1 MTKKAAVISDLSSF
15 GRCSLAVF
23 LPILAV
29 MGIQACPFPTAVL
42 SAQSEFPV
50 FFKKDLT
57 DIMPG
62 FRAAWAANNESFD
75 GICTGYFSSGRQIDE
90 ALAVIHAFKK
100 EESVVLVDP
109 VMGDNGSLYP
119 GYESEAREKM
129 MLLTDAATVITPN
142 LTELCILT
150 GADYGEL
157 TSHEGE
163 ADYAERIASLASPL
177 SEKRGVVIT
186 GINSGEKVLN
196 LAVYRDRCTVIGA
209 KRVGGSFSGTGDI
222 FSSVVFGCLL
232 NGKDLIKAAQ
242 TAADFVELSVSGTV
256 NEPHDPLYGVNFEKY
271 LKKLSEVM

>member
-100 EESVVLVDP
+100 EESVIV
-109 VMGDNGSLYP
+109 GDS
-119 GYESEAREKM
+119 
-129 MLLTDAATVITPN
+129 
-142 LTELCILT
+142 
-150 GADYGEL
+150 L
-157 TSHEGE
+157 TSDILGGKNFGIKR
-163 ADYAERIASLASPL
+163 AFIA
-177 SEKRGVVIT
+177 
-186 GINSGEKVLN
+186 VL
-196 LAVYRDRCTVIGA
+196 
-209 KRVGGSFSGTGDI
+209 
-222 FSSVVFGCLL
+222 
-232 NGKDLIKAAQ
+232 
-242 TAADFVELSVSGTV
+242 TAAAVSGISSS
-256 NEPHDPLYGVNFEKY
+256 G
-271 LKKLSEVM
+271 KKRRGPPWRAPTAYSPQW